1 MTQFR
6 VPIDIQVQ
14 LSTEK
19 LSKFIFHFLAKF
31 QNSHLIAAEPEQKN
45 FFWKKTSVF
54 WKFGEFFSDESSFTQ
69 LFSDEMKRVDQSV
82 AFSETI
88 HQKREKK
95 LGRPFCRIL
104 SWSNWPRDKFDSLK
118 IGFELDYGAMDSALA
133 CNANGPGSISMTSK
147 CFFFPL
153 GY

>member
-6 VPIDIQVQ
+6 VPLDPWVQ

-45 FFWKKTSVF
+45 FFEKNFRFLKIWRF
-54 WKFGEFFSDESSFTQ
+54 FFSDESSFTQ

-104 SWSNWPRDKFDSLK
+104 SWSN
-118 IGFELDYGAMDSALA
+118 
-133 CNANGPGSISMTSK
+133 
-147 CFFFPL
+147 
-153 GY
+153 